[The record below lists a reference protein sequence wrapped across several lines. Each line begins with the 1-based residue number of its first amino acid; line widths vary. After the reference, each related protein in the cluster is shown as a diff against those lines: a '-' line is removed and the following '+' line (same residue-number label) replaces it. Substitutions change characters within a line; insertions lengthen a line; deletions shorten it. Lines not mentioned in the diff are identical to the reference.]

1 MMLYLIC
8 RTPQNV
14 MLKLSF
20 IGYLHVTILLNYVD
34 RFRQIQSNIQIQN
47 LLKYAYCNND
57 LVNYYDPT
65 SHSAILIGLI
75 IGAIVGAGIGY
86 AAPYIGSAL
95 SSFSSTSFTFGSGM
109 SLSASGV
116 ATMSAGVTITG
127 AQILQGAGVL
137 SAITIMFASRWK
149 SGGYIVKKRSD
160 DHDPWHVHI
169 FGDDI
174 TNKADGIRIGIDGK
188 PLPGEGK
195 LPPGA
200 RKALRKL
207 WEQILKA
214 LLKQR

>member
-1 MMLYLIC
+1 ML
-8 RTPQNV
+8 
-14 MLKLSF
+14 
-20 IGYLHVTILLNYVD
+20 G
-34 RFRQIQSNIQIQN
+34 
-47 LLKYAYCNND
+47 A
-57 LVNYYDPT
+57 
-65 SHSAILIGLI
+65 AI
-75 IGAIVGAGIGY
+75 GAGIGY

-95 SSFSSTSFTFGSGM
+95 SSFSSTSFTLGSGM

-149 SGGYIVKKRSD
+149 SGGYIVKKRSY

-188 PLPGEGK
+188 PLPGEGR

-214 LLKQR
+214 LLK

>member
-1 MMLYLIC
+1 MAYTDYQDDGQVFNGSVEWCNYLGA
-8 RTPQNV
+8 TV
-14 MLKLSF
+14 L
-20 IGYLHVTILLNYVD
+20 GG
-34 RFRQIQSNIQIQN
+34 
-47 LLKYAYCNND
+47 A
-57 LVNYYDPT
+57 
-65 SHSAILIGLI
+65 
-75 IGAIVGAGIGY
+75 IGAGIGAGIGY

-95 SSFSSTSFTFGSGM
+95 SSFSSTSFTLGSGM

-116 ATMSAGVTITG
+116 AKMSAGVTITG

-149 SGGYIVKKRSD
+149 SGGYIVKKCSD
-160 DHDPWHVHI
+160 DHDPWHVYI
-169 FGDDI
+169 FGEDI

-195 LPPGA
+195 LPPGS

-214 LLKQR
+214 LLK